1 MKNYQTLF
9 LTFILITGL
18 TCGQGLYEI
27 RQADREILIDGYL
40 DEWDGIPALVVAP
53 GEKDIR
59 TGGKLAADDVRLEF
73 RALWNEEYLYL
84 GLTWKDQV
92 RDIEETGRK
101 DAVWIDPENRR
112 RDRMYFFDNLK
123 FHIRKSDYDYTLWL
137 SPVAGG
143 EGPFMWYRLLEGY
156 GGMERATGVPMV
168 SAREQGDRV
177 TVEVML
183 IWKQLRLKGK
193 KNLEYPLTL
202 VVADSDDPGRILE
215 YKLDHLKWLGWKGRI
230 RLVE

>member
-1 MKNYQTLF
+1 
-9 LTFILITGL
+9 
-18 TCGQGLYEI
+18 
-27 RQADREILIDGYL
+27 
-40 DEWDGIPALVVAP
+40 
-53 GEKDIR
+53 
-59 TGGKLAADDVRLEF
+59 
-73 RALWNEEYLYL
+73 
-84 GLTWKDQV
+84 
-92 RDIEETGRK
+92 
-101 DAVWIDPENRR
+101 
-112 RDRMYFFDNLK
+112 
-123 FHIRKSDYDYTLWL
+123 
-137 SPVAGG
+137 
-143 EGPFMWYRLLEGY
+143 MWYRLLEGY